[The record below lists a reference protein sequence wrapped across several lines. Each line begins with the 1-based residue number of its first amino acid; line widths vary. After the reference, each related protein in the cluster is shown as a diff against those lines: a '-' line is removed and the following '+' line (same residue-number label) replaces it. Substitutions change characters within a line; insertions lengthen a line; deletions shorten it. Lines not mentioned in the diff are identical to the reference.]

1 MNPEV
6 KAQWVAALKSDKY
19 RQGSG
24 RLWQLQPDPLEPED
38 ADKNGLCCLGVLC
51 EIAFEQGIVERK
63 ITRNERGVVY
73 MVYGGSWDFLPT
85 AVMEWAGLSV
95 PDPRVGEGDKSMKL
109 SMYNDQG
116 VSFLAIAEEIE
127 QSL

>member
-24 RLWQLQPDPLEPED
+24 RLWQLQPDPLEPEEV
-38 ADKNGLCCLGVLC
+38 KNNGLCCLAVLC

-73 MVYGGSWDFLPT
+73 MEYGGSWDFLPT
-85 AVMEWAGLSV
+85 AVMAWAELPV
-95 PDPRVGEGDKSMKL
+95 PDPQVGDSDNRIKL
-109 SMYNDQG
+109 STYNDTG
-116 VSFLAIAEEIE
+116 ATFLNIAEEIE
-127 QSL
+127 QCL